1 MNVFLI
7 NEHYEIR
14 RPRIY
19 RIVYSVLS
27 VIIVD
32 FLIWLAFW
40 LIFSMF
46 SEDPNMI
53 AITVILLPIV
63 GYLSILGVRHA
74 LSIRNKVNII
84 VDGDKITFSTGM
96 IKKTHR
102 FWDIKGTDY
111 MENGNPYGL
120 YICFSRFEYYGLFLH
135 DVNANRLSDR
145 LEKLKFVR
153 KTEVF
158 YEPVKSTRF
167 GKA

>member
-19 RIVYSVLS
+19 RIFYSVLS

-96 IKKTHR
+96 IKK
-102 FWDIKGTDY
+102 DS
-111 MENGNPYGL
+111 P
-120 YICFSRFEYYGLFLH
+120 FLGYKR
-135 DVNANRLSDR
+135 N
-145 LEKLKFVR
+145 
-153 KTEVF
+153 
-158 YEPVKSTRF
+158 
-167 GKA
+167 